1 MAALTGM
8 QIYKN
13 LPRTNCKD
21 CGFPTCMAFAMQ
33 VAAKQK
39 AITACP
45 HVSEEAKSALSD
57 ASSPPMKLV
66 TVGTAEKKF
75 VFGQETVMF
84 RHEER
89 FHHPTGIAVR
99 IGSSLTDAQALEKVL
114 AIHNVSFERAGERLN
129 AALCAVEVDGC
140 TDPAGRAKAIAAKS
154 CLPLILVGVNPEK
167 LKAAVEAIAV
177 ERPLICKSTATTIDA
192 LADLAAKTKCP
203 LAIGAP
209 TLEELADLTVKAKAK
224 GVEEIVL
231 VLAGATPADTLR
243 QMTLARRAAIRKN
256 FRALGYPTLVEVN
269 AATQEDECA
278 LATTFAVKYG
288 GIVIV
293 NNADAWEL
301 LPVLTAI
308 QNVYTN
314 PQVPNAVEARL
325 YSIGSVNENSPVLFT
340 TNFSLT
346 YFSVAG
352 EVERSKIPTYICVV
366 ATEGLGVLNAYAGDK
381 ISAEKVV
388 KTLIEQ
394 KVAEKVKHR
403 KLIIPG
409 LLPIFKGEI
418 EDISEWKEC
427 IIGPKSAGKIPAF
440 LNSIWK

>member
-66 TVGTAEKKF
+66 TVGAAEKKF

-89 FHHPTGIAVR
+89 FHHPTGIAVK
-99 IGSSLTDAQALEKVL
+99 INASLSDADAEAKVL
-114 AIHNVSFERAGERLN
+114 VVHKASFERAGERLN

-140 TDPAGRAKAIAAKS
+140 ADPAARAKTIAAKS
-154 CLPLILVGVNPEK
+154 CLPLILLGTNPDK
-167 LKAAVEAIAV
+167 IKAAAEAIAS
-177 ERPLICKSTATTIDA
+177 ERPLICKATAATIDA

-203 LAIGAP
+203 LAIGAA
-209 TLEELADLTVKAKAK
+209 TLEELADLTTKAKAK

-231 VLAGATPADTLR
+231 VLAGATPAETLR
-243 QMTLARRAAIRKN
+243 QMTIARRAAIKKN
-256 FRALGYPTLVEVN
+256 FRALGYPTLVEIN
-269 AATQEDECA
+269 AATQEEECA

-293 NNADAWEL
+293 NNPDAWEL

-308 QNVYTN
+308 QSVYTN
-314 PQVPNAVEARL
+314 PQVPNAVEAKL
-325 YSIGSVNENSPVLFT
+325 YAIGSVNENSPVLFT

-352 EVERSKIPTYICVV
+352 EVERSKIPTYISVV

-388 KTLIEQ
+388 KTLTEQ

-427 IIGPKSAGKIPAF
+427 IIGPESAGKIPAF

>member
-8 QIYKN
+8 QIYKS

-39 AITACP
+39 AITDCK
-45 HVSEEAKSALSD
+45 HITEDAKASLSD
-57 ASSPPMKLV
+57 ASAPPMKLV
-66 TVGTAEKKF
+66 TVGAGEKKF

-89 FHHPTGIAVR
+89 FHHPSGIAVR
-99 IGSSLTDAQALEKVL
+99 IESKLSDAQAEARLM
-114 AIHNVSFERAGERLN
+114 AIHKVSFERAGERLN

-140 TDPAGRAKAIAAKS
+140 VDPAARAKLIAAKS
-154 CLPLILVGVNPEK
+154 CIPIILLGTNADK
-167 LKAAVEAIAV
+167 LKTAAEAIAS
-177 ERPLICKSTATTIDA
+177 ERPCIATASAATLDV
-192 LADLAAKTKCP
+192 LADCAAKLKIP
-203 LAIGAP
+203 LAVGAE
-209 TLEELADLTVKAKAK
+209 TLEEIADLTIRAKAR
-224 GVEEIVL
+224 GAEEIIL
-231 VLAGATPADTLR
+231 MLAGKTPADTIR
-243 QMTLARRAAIRKN
+243 QMTIARRAAIKKN
-256 FRALGYPTLVEVN
+256 FRALGYPTLVEVVAPALEQECVL
-269 AATQEDECA
+269 AAS
-278 LATTFAVKYG
+278 FAVKYG
-288 GIVIV
+288 GIVVV
-293 NNADAWEL
+293 NGVDAWEL
-301 LPVLTAI
+301 LPVLTTI

-314 PQVPNAVEARL
+314 PQVPNAVEAKL
-325 YSIGSVNENSPVLFT
+325 YAIGSVTENSPVLFT

-352 EVERSKIPTYICVV
+352 EVERSKIPTYISVV
-366 ATEGLGVLNAYAGDK
+366 PTEGLGVLNAYAGDK

-388 KTLIEQ
+388 KTLQEQ

-409 LLPIFKGEI
+409 LLPIFKGEL
-418 EDISEWKEC
+418 EDISEWKEV
-427 IIGPKSAGKIPAF
+427 IIGPESASKIPAF

>member
-1 MAALTGM
+1 
-8 QIYKN
+8 
-13 LPRTNCKD
+13 
-21 CGFPTCMAFAMQ
+21 MAFAMQ

-45 HVSEEAKSALSD
+45 HVSEDAKNALSD

-66 TVGTAEKKF
+66 TIGAAEKKF
-75 VFGQETVMF
+75 IFGQETVMF

-99 IGSSLTDAQALEKVL
+99 IDAALTDAQAEAKVL
-114 AIHNVSFERAGERLN
+114 AVHKASFERAGERLN

-140 TDPAGRAKAIAAKS
+140 TDPAARAKTIAAKS
-154 CLPLILVGVNPEK
+154 CLPLILLGTNPDK
-167 LKAAVEAIAV
+167 LKAAAEAIASD
-177 ERPLICKSTATTIDA
+177 RPLICKATADTIDA
-192 LADLAAKTKCP
+192 LSELAAKTKCP
-203 LAIGAP
+203 LAIGAA
-209 TLEELADLTVKAKAK
+209 TLEELADLTTKAKAK
-224 GVEEIVL
+224 GVEELVL
-231 VLAGATPADTLR
+231 VLSGATPAETLR
-243 QMTLARRAAIRKN
+243 QMTIARRAAIKKN
-256 FRALGYPTLVEVN
+256 FRALGYPTLVEIN
-269 AATQEDECA
+269 AATQEEECA

-293 NNADAWEL
+293 NNPDAWEL

-308 QNVYTN
+308 QSVFTN
-314 PQVPNAVEARL
+314 PQVPNAVEAKL
-325 YSIGSVNENSPVLFT
+325 YAIGSVNENSPVLFT

-352 EVERSKIPTYICVV
+352 EVERSKIPTYISVV

-388 KTLIEQ
+388 KTLTEQ

-427 IIGPKSAGKIPAF
+427 IIGPENAGKIPAF